1 MDKFLEYGFVGKFLR
16 NIEIKNKIEIVW
28 IWAKDYPTLI
38 KVALKSGTE

>member
-16 NIEIKNKIEIVW
+16 NIEIKNKIEIVG
-28 IWAKDYPTLI
+28 WAKEYPTLI